1 METST
6 ESNAQTT
13 ESNANSENQQ
23 TETVKNPEGVLSKNR
38 ELLGINKK
46 LSTELSD
53 LRDQLERHQEDKQI
67 SEGKKDDV
75 ISKLREEV
83 RKLKNDLTETVDT
96 YNWNTVE
103 SQIKTFA
110 TKEGCS
116 DADKLIK
123 LIDNSELSSL
133 EVDSKFRVN
142 QDDLASFVGKLK
154 KDNAFLFPETSANIN
169 DINPSNKFK
178 RDEQAKPI
186 DQMTSDEIEKALM
199 QLDKLERS

>member
-13 ESNANSENQQ
+13 ESNANGENQQ

-46 LSTELSD
+46 LSTELSE

-83 RKLKNDLTETVDT
+83 RKLKNDLTETIDT

-123 LIDNSELSSL
+123 LIDNSELSAL

-142 QDDLASFVGKLK
+142 QDDLAGFVGKLK

-178 RDEQAKPI
+178 RDEQVNN
-186 DQMTSDEIEKALM
+186 
-199 QLDKLERS
+199 RS